1 MQKYFRNTE
10 NNINIISIIS
20 GNFEINMKEIIDL
33 KAEVSDIKDRL
44 QFAENIIEK
53 KVATLETELE
63 YLKDKVHKNQRLPDK
78 FQLYLT

>member
-1 MQKYFRNTE
+1 MEKYFRNTE

-63 YLKDKVHKNQRLPDK
+63 YLEDKVHKNQRLPDK